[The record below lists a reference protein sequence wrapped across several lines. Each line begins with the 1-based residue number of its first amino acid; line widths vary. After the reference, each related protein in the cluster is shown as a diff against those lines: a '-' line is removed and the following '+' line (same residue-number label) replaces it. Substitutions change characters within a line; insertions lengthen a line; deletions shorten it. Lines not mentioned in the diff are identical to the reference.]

1 MFLASTAEATQ
12 HAKEVAG
19 HAAEGGAHAA
29 AGHEAVADTLHSAV
43 EAAGHG
49 AANVSHGAAEAA
61 GHAATA
67 AHGAAHGAGEGMSN
81 DVIMHHLLDSN
92 ELELFFMKFHL
103 PEIHLFGLDL
113 SITKHVFFMWVAAAL
128 LIAGFGLAFR
138 KRKMVNTGFAN
149 FLEMLV
155 IFVRD
160 DIVRNSMG
168 KKEGDKVMPW
178 MLTVFFFILLMNLL
192 GMVPWGSTATGNVSV
207 TAGLA
212 ILSFILIQVKGMV
225 AQGPVKYYT
234 GLVPKGIPAFVIPI
248 MIPVE
253 IIGLFTK
260 PFALCIRLFANM
272 IAGHA
277 VILSLLGLIFIA
289 KVFLIPLPIFGA
301 VVISMLEIFVAF
313 IQAFIFTLLTSLF
326 VSLAQ
331 HSH

>member
-1 MFLASTAEATQ
+1 MFLASTAEGTQ
-12 HAKEVAG
+12 HTKEVVG
-19 HAAEGGAHAA
+19 HTAEGGASVS
-29 AGHEAVADTLHSAV
+29 AGHEAVADTVHGAV
-43 EAAGHG
+43 EAAGHAVEG
-49 AANVSHGAAEAA
+49 
-61 GHAATA
+61 

-81 DVIMHHLLDSN
+81 EVIMHHLLDSN

-103 PEIHLFGLDL
+103 PEFHLFGIDF

-128 LIAGFGLAFR
+128 LILGFGLAFR

-178 MLTVFFFILLMNLL
+178 MLTVFFFVLLMNLL
-192 GMVPWGSTATGNVSV
+192 GMIPWGSTATGNVSV

-212 ILSFILIQVKGMV
+212 LLSFFLIQAKGMM
-225 AQGPVKYYT
+225 AQGPIKYYT

-301 VVISMLEIFVAF
+301 VVICMLEIFVAF
-313 IQAFIFTLLTSLF
+313 IQAFIFTL
-326 VSLAQ
+326 
-331 HSH
+331 

>member
-1 MFLASTAEATQ
+1 MFLASTAEGVQ
-12 HAKEVAG
+12 HATEAAG

-29 AGHEAVADTLHSAV
+29 AGHEAVADTLHSAAV
-43 EAAGHG
+43 TAGHG
-49 AANVSHGAAEAA
+49 VAEVAGHVAEAA
-61 GHAATA
+61 
-67 AHGAAHGAGEGMSN
+67 HGAHGAGEGMSN
-81 DVIMHHLLDSN
+81 EVIMHHLLDSN

-128 LIAGFGLAFR
+128 LILGFGLAFR

-155 IFVRD
+155 VFVRD

-178 MLTVFFFILLMNLL
+178 MLTVFFFILLMNLM

-212 ILSFILIQVKGMV
+212 ILSFILIQVKGMI